1 LFFSGF
7 EKAAPCEDIAVRGE
21 AREDEDVQGDGDTI
35 RYVVD
40 VGAAQGSLTVTFELL
55 YQSIGFRWADN
66 LRGVDAT

>member
-1 LFFSGF
+1 M
-7 EKAAPCEDIAVRGE
+7 RGE